1 MFYSVRKYS
10 LPGDCTIPVRRAVA
24 ALRIGVRAPFANA
37 TRKMSTLPC
46 RFAAPVRAFDSAFA
60 VHAARDPHQTMVAIR
75 MKHQLLWRCHRR
87 FFMPECVSFPTSTRR
102 FL

>member
-24 ALRIGVRAPFANA
+24 ALRIGGTRPIRECNA
-37 TRKMSTLPC
+37 QDVYS
-46 RFAAPVRAFDSAFA
+46 AVPVCGARPAFDSDFA